1 MEKPNAKFKD
11 RLSQALLT
19 ANMKAVELSSLSGI
33 PKSSI
38 SQYLSGYAIPKTD
51 RTYMIAKVLKV
62 NPVWLM
68 GYDVPMYENKQEPPQ
83 EEPSLDEQLE
93 GVEFALWDEVK
104 DLSDDEKQDI
114 LDFIKFKKSQ
124 RKERIVSIRSFNRL

>member
-68 GYDVPMYENKQEPPQ
+68 GYDVPMEPAKQNTT
-83 EEPSLDEQLE
+83 LID
-93 GVEFALWDEVK
+93 
-104 DLSDDEKQDI
+104 
-114 LDFIKFKKSQ
+114 
-124 RKERIVSIRSFNRL
+124 